1 MNKKT
6 YIDFKDLYGMDYF
19 EENIDA
25 FSPIWHYTS
34 VGGLTG
40 IIKNEKKEYGKLHF
54 WFTRSDCLNDPSEG
68 EHILKLFKKVCSDLL
83 KEGTIK
89 PSFYESIKCETI
101 SKNQTVIFPIPN
113 EEENISASFITTVP
127 CDAYICSFS
136 FEEDSLDMWRYYS
149 KGNGGYGLE
158 FSQEL
163 FDELKQYAFSFFSN
177 NATFSMIRS
186 FKVIYEDETKENI
199 LRNIIKNTFD
209 AYENSKLTKEQK
221 DIQSKQFVEYALK
234 IFQFQ
239 FKDKCYKSEKEFR
252 FVFYRPLKKPENLKN
267 ELPDIKYREQNGI
280 PVPYIE
286 IPVPNDKNCLQSI
299 LISPFV
305 DVKNSENVV
314 SYYLSQCGFT
324 CKVTKS
330 TLPVRK

>member
-1 MNKKT
+1 
-6 YIDFKDLYGMDYF
+6 
-19 EENIDA
+19 
-25 FSPIWHYTS
+25 
-34 VGGLTG
+34 
-40 IIKNEKKEYGKLHF
+40 
-54 WFTRSDCLNDPSEG
+54 
-68 EHILKLFKKVCSDLL
+68 
-83 KEGTIK
+83 
-89 PSFYESIKCETI
+89 
-101 SKNQTVIFPIPN
+101 
-113 EEENISASFITTVP
+113 
-127 CDAYICSFS
+127 
-136 FEEDSLDMWRYYS
+136 
-149 KGNGGYGLE
+149 
-158 FSQEL
+158 
-163 FDELKQYAFSFFSN
+163 
-177 NATFSMIRS
+177 MIRS